1 MQEGIIEG
9 YHDGTIRPD
18 QPITRVEAA
27 VIIARALQLVWEADQ
42 ESGFADNDAIPQWGR
57 GAVEVIREQGI
68 INGRG
73 DHEFAFSHQRQGR
86 KLLSCCCASWNKH
99 GRLSMVKS
107 CDYAMILLI
116 FV

>member
-1 MQEGIIEG
+1 RLAVQEGIIEG

-57 GAVEVIREQGI
+57 GAVEAIREQGI

-73 DHEFAFSHQRQGR
+73 DHEFVPFASTTRAEAIVM
-86 KLLSCCCASWNKH
+86 LL
-99 GRLSMVKS
+99 RIME
-107 CDYAMILLI
+107 
-116 FV
+116 